1 MGGFHPRVAVAAGQA
16 VDRGA
21 ERGRGGE
28 RQRRVGRGLADHG
41 PAVGAVRAVAETW
54 RVGGQEPPRLLGMLG
69 AGHRSPSPKWG
80 PAAASNITWLKPMPG
95 KSRPDRDGHEP
106 PTSRELARETL
117 PGSEYS

>member
-1 MGGFHPRVAVAAGQA
+1 MGGFHPRVAVARGQA

-54 RVGGQEPPRLLGMLG
+54 RVGGQEPLGLLVMLG
-69 AGHRSPSPKWG
+69 AGHRSASPKSG
-80 PAAASNITWLKPMPG
+80 QSAASNITELKPMPG
-95 KSRPDRDGHEP
+95 KSCSDRYDTERP
-106 PTSRELARETL
+106 T
-117 PGSEYS
+117 